1 MYFQTKGV
9 LSVTCDL
16 RTLPMRRRELNV
28 TATDGQHFSDVMP
41 VIVRLVND
49 DDEDGD
55 GESTSRSSKKKH
67 KKMMTSNFAGD
78 SSFECKETDVAKRLT
93 LMLSESERNN
103 AMSEFGDAESEAS
116 NMPSRFGTNIHRP
129 EIENLPSVIRINETT
144 PPGTLL
150 VKVRRFLINKSHS
163 KINGWV
169 S

>member
-1 MYFQTKGV
+1 MKGV

-67 KKMMTSNFAGD
+67 KKMMTSGYVSD

-93 LMLSESERNN
+93 LMLSESDRNN
-103 AMSEFGDAESEAS
+103 VVSEFGDGDSEAS

-129 EIENLPSVIRINETT
+129 DIDNLPSVIRINETIQ
-144 PPGTLL
+144 PGTLL
-150 VKVRRFLINKSHS
+150 MKVRQNSI
-163 KINGWV
+163 I
-169 S
+169 

>member
-1 MYFQTKGV
+1 M
-9 LSVTCDL
+9 TCDL

-55 GESTSRSSKKKH
+55 GESMARSSKKKH
-67 KKMMTSNFAGD
+67 KKMMTSGYSGD

-103 AMSEFGDAESEAS
+103 IIPEFGDGDSESS

-129 EIENLPSVIRINETT
+129 EIENLPGSIRIDETT
-144 PPGTLL
+144 QAGTLL
-150 VKVRRFLINKSHS
+150 VKVGHNRIIL
-163 KINGWV
+163 V
-169 S
+169 